1 MIMFSVEEEIAGENE
16 SGGTRCAGTCTSC
29 GVWICHIRDIR
40 NGIIVEII
48 DLLSWEEGMALANP
62 CLSQVVL

>member
-1 MIMFSVEEEIAGENE
+1 MRMNLGDPLRGNLYFLRGLDLS
-16 SGGTRCAGTCTSC
+16 
-29 GVWICHIRDIR
+29 HRDIR
-40 NGIIVEII
+40 NGIKVEII

>member
-1 MIMFSVEEEIAGENE
+1 M
-16 SGGTRCAGTCTSC
+16 
-29 GVWICHIRDIR
+29 RDIR

-62 CLSQVVL
+62 CLSQVILLILLFYIYLDWTKPNSQKGFNRNIQMEI